1 MEGVESNRPIRPVRL
16 SSNLQQGVLL
26 FFYNNCNENEVDNKE
41 SSFFFFFFSRF
52 SRIAN
57 NIETIQEI

>member
-26 FFYNNCNENEVDNKE
+26 FFYNNCNENEVDDNRA
-41 SSFFFFFFSRF
+41 SFFFFRF